1 MLIEFP
7 IFLAIFI
14 IILMVLIISIALYS
28 YDSFLSEE
36 ILFKSSKI
44 TSSPPDISI
53 KVKDNKQNAIGKKKN
68 KTIKIKG
75 FHKNEITE
83 E

>member
-36 ILFKSSKI
+36 IIFKSSKI

-75 FHKNEITE
+75 FHQNEITE